1 MCGLCRRKALLSDPK
16 MGSRYAGTWAWVGLG
31 AQILLVVSWIAGGF
45 WQGPRYSVL
54 TDSISDMYA
63 VTAPGAMVLVVI
75 ATMCGLATI
84 LFAWLSVWPS
94 LRTAGRT
101 AAIGAAL
108 LSVSILG
115 LGDLLSPLKRLS
127 CRIADEGCSPGDQV
141 ADIGGQLD
149 LIVSLA
155 GILFYIGAAFFLS
168 AAMARVPGWHD
179 LAGRARWFGIA
190 FIVLL
195 VASVVIGGLGV
206 FGLMNRLLAI
216 TGAAGLAVLAWRIA
230 LPVPRSYGPE
240 NAARR

>member
-1 MCGLCRRKALLSDPK
+1 MPSRRLAPWSSLSSPQCVASPPSCSPGCRCGGRSGRPARR
-16 MGSRYAGTWAWVGLG
+16 R
-31 AQILLVVSWIAGGF
+31 
-45 WQGPRYSVL
+45 
-54 TDSISDMYA
+54 
-63 VTAPGAMVLVVI
+63 
-75 ATMCGLATI
+75 
-84 LFAWLSVWPS
+84 
-94 LRTAGRT
+94 
-101 AAIGAAL
+101 
-108 LSVSILG
+108 LG